1 MYIFYSDR
9 EDVTNFIILD
19 EEKFL
24 KHVQRPICRGEISY
38 TQAECL
44 ARFSQSHMVSKELR
58 DEFETIA
65 KSFYT
70 DCKVINIDANKNG
83 VELPVSDE
91 TDLLIKPLIIP
102 ERIDKSFKASN
113 PTVFGSEDEL
123 INYMKETTQYPYV
136 PTIGLYF
143 AGAYRIQSRTKN
155 MTNGDGM
162 ER

>member
-9 EDVTNFIILD
+9 EDVTNYIILD

-24 KHVQRPICRGEISY
+24 KFVQSPICGGEKAY

-44 ARFSQSHMVSKELR
+44 ARFSQSQMVLKKLR
-58 DEFETIA
+58 GKFETIV
-65 KSFYT
+65 KSVYP
-70 DCKVINIDANKNG
+70 DCKLINIDTNEKG
-83 VELPVSDE
+83 VELPVSEE
-91 TDLLIKPLIIP
+91 TDLLIKPIIIP
-102 ERIDKSFKASN
+102 EKSHKSFEASN
-113 PTVFGSEDEL
+113 PTVFGSEDEW

-143 AGAYRIQSRTKN
+143 AGAQRIQSRTKN
-155 MTNGDGM
+155 MTDGGGM

>member
-24 KHVQRPICRGEISY
+24 KFVQSPICSGETAY

-44 ARFSQSHMVSKELR
+44 ARFSQSHMVTKELR

-65 KSFYT
+65 KSVYP
-70 DCKVINIDANKNG
+70 DCKVINVDANKNG
-83 VELPVSDE
+83 VDLPVSDE
-91 TDLLIKPLIIP
+91 TDLSIKPLIIP
-102 ERIDKSFKASN
+102 ERIHKAFKAST
-113 PTVFGSEDEL
+113 PTVFGSEDEW

-143 AGAYRIQSRTKN
+143 AGTQRIKSITKK
-155 MTNGDGM
+155 MPNGDGM